1 MSETKFIS
9 VRGAR
14 ENNLKNIDI
23 DLPKNSL
30 VVITGPSGSGKS
42 SLAFE
47 TIYAEGQRRYVESLS
62 SYARQFLNLQEKPD
76 VDSITGLSPAIAI
89 DQKTTSKNPR
99 STVAT
104 VTEIYDYL
112 RVLFARAGVAYSP
125 STGLPIQSQS
135 SSDMVKKISQLPI
148 GTKIY
153 LLAPIVRGQKGEF
166 AKELLEIKKAG
177 FQRLKVNGD
186 VFELNSI
193 PKLDKNKKNDV
204 EVLVDRIAIS
214 DEIGNRLADSVE
226 TVLRLSGGLLH
237 IEIVSIPADKTS
249 QTTHKEKEIIVM
261 SEKFSC
267 PVSDFTLE
275 EIEPR
280 IFSFNS
286 PFGACLSCDG
296 LGTETHFD
304 TNLIVPDQNLSLLE
318 GAIEPWNRLNP
329 RYYKQ
334 VLESLSKH
342 FNFSLT
348 DKFKDLSDSVKNI
361 IFTGHKDEVEF
372 VFYDDF
378 RKHKI
383 SRVFGGVV
391 EDLSKRSDDAEDED
405 VAASL
410 KNYQNL
416 VACRACDGHRL
427 KKESLCVKIDEK
439 HIGDVTKM
447 TVLDAKDWFDN
458 LSKKLTPN
466 QAKIAERVIKE
477 ISERLTFL
485 LDVGLDYLNL
495 GRSAATLSG
504 GEAQRIRLASQIGS
518 GLTGVMYVLDE
529 PSIGLHQSDNH
540 KLIQTLKNLR
550 DMGNTV
556 IVVEHDEDTMR
567 EADHVVDIGPCAGSE
582 GGYVVSAG
590 TVEHVKNDEN
600 SVTGRFLSGKEK
612 IDVPHARR
620 KYGKNTFIKIV
631 NARENNLKNLT
642 VDIPL
647 GMFVAVTG
655 VSGGGKSSLIIDTMY
670 QAINNK
676 INGSSKTPGIHDRIE
691 GIEHIDKIIEIDQ
704 SPIGRTPRSNPA
716 TYIGAF
722 NNIRD
727 HYTALPESKARGYKP
742 GRFSFNVKGGRCE
755 KCQGDGV
762 IKIEM
767 HFLPDVYI
775 VCDSCK
781 GKRYNKETLEIKYK
795 EKSISDVLNMTA
807 SEALEFF
814 KNIPMIKD
822 KMKSLCDVGL
832 GYIKIGQQATT
843 LSGGEAQRIKLS
855 KELSK
860 RATGNTLYILDEPT
874 TGLHSCDVKKLLE
887 VLHTLVD
894 YGNSMIVIEHNLDVV
909 KTADYVIDIGP
920 KGGAR
925 GGQIVAQGTPEEIA
939 NCDDSLTGQFLK
951 KLLPNGGVVKKA
963 KFDIKK
969 GVKDKTDIS

>member
-1 MSETKFIS
+1 MSEAKFIS

-23 DLPKNSL
+23 DLPKNQL
-30 VVITGPSGSGKS
+30 IVITGPSGSGKS

-112 RVLFARAGVAYSP
+112 RVLYARAGVAYSP
-125 STGLPIQSQS
+125 ATGLPIQSQT
-135 SSDMVKKISQLPI
+135 SSDMVKKIIQLPI

-153 LLAPIVRGQKGEF
+153 VLAPIIRGQKGEF
-166 AKELLEIKKAG
+166 AKELLDVKKAG
-177 FQRLKVNGD
+177 YQRVKVNGENL
-186 VFELNSI
+186 ELDTI
-193 PKLDKNKKNDV
+193 PKLDKNKKNNV
-204 EVLVDRIAIS
+204 EVVVDRIVITE
-214 DEIGNRLADSVE
+214 DIGNRLADSIE
-226 TVLRLSGGLLH
+226 NSLRLSNGLLH
-237 IEIVSIPADKTS
+237 VEIVSLPADKKDKS
-249 QTTHKEKEIIVM
+249 GHKEGEVLIM

-275 EIEPR
+275 EVEPR

-286 PFGACLSCDG
+286 PFGACQACDG
-296 LGTETHFD
+296 LGTENHFD
-304 TNLIVPDQNLSLLE
+304 VALMVPDQNLSLLE

-334 VLESLSKH
+334 VLESVAKH
-342 FNFSLT
+342 F
-348 DKFKDLSDSVKNI
+348 KFDLNI
-361 IFTGHKDEVEF
+361 PFKELSEEARSIVLKGHKSEVEF
-372 VFYDDF
+372 TFYDDF

-383 SRVFGGVV
+383 TRVFGGVI
-391 EDLSKRSDDAEDED
+391 EDLVKRKDDAEDDD
-405 VAASL
+405 VASNL
-410 KNYQNL
+410 KGYQNL
-416 VACRACDGHRL
+416 VACHVCDGHRL
-427 KKESLCVKIDEK
+427 KKESLCVKIDDK
-439 HIGDVTKM
+439 HIGNVTAM
-447 TVLDAKDWFDN
+447 TVLDVKEWFTH
-458 LSKKLTPN
+458 LPKKLTEN
-466 QAKIAERVIKE
+466 QGKIAERVIKE
-477 ISERLTFL
+477 IQERLTFL

-495 GRSAATLSG
+495 GRSSATLSG

-556 IVVEHDEDTMR
+556 LVVEHDEDTMR
-567 EADHVVDIGPCAGSE
+567 EADYLVDIGPCAGID
-582 GGYVVSAG
+582 GGYIVSQG
-590 TVEHVKNDEN
+590 SVDHVKNDEN
-600 SVTGRFLSGKEK
+600 SITGRFLSGKDS
-612 IDVPHARR
+612 IPVPEARR
-620 KYGKNTFIKIV
+620 RYGKNTFIKIV
-631 NARENNLKNLT
+631 NAREHNLKNLT
-642 VDIPL
+642 LEIPL

-655 VSGGGKSSLIIDTMY
+655 VSGGGKSTLIIDTMY

-676 INGSSKTPGIHDRIE
+676 INGSSKTPGLHDKIE
-691 GIEHIDKIIEIDQ
+691 GIEHIDKIIEINQ

-716 TYIGAF
+716 TYIGVF

-727 HYTALPESKARGYKP
+727 HYTALAESKARGYKP

-795 EKSISDVLNMTA
+795 DKSISDVLNMTS

-814 KNIPMIKD
+814 KNIPMIKE
-822 KMKSLCDVGL
+822 KLKALCDVGL

-909 KTADYVIDIGP
+909 KTSDYVIDIGP
-920 KGGAR
+920 KGGNL
-925 GGQIVAQGTPEEIA
+925 GGEIVAQGTPEEIA
-939 NCDDSLTGQFLK
+939 NCEASLTGKFLK

-969 GVKDKTDIS
+969 GIKGRDE